1 MCVGGKAIV
10 TKAFWQAKIWGLL
23 HDPLLKALYQKKSA
37 EGLWIEILTRL
48 GNTNPQE
55 LGKQL
60 KVADFI
66 AAASDRPSWNDQDKK
81 RGHVNYNSEQGLHVS
96 HLLSGEHQK
105 LFMGRFS
112 TANSTQDS
120 ELSSIERAIIEEQL
134 FPLLEKYKDIQAEKF
149 VFWWLWRCFP
159 VAVAK
164 ELGEDVFLL
173 PAETRIPDG
182 SVWSHN
188 SLVSALASSLI
199 GKYEEKTST
208 PYLAVFTLTPVQELI
223 KASRKMRD
231 FWSGSWL
238 LHYLS
243 AKISWRLAEIYG
255 ADSLVYP
262 CLYAQPMIDHW
273 LLKKY
278 PEFSEWIDQPSNR
291 NLLTA
296 GFPNVLVLVLPKD
309 SVESAMQTAKQI
321 LKEEWRDL
329 GKKAFD
335 FLQSKKHWMPTL
347 NEDSK
352 LWGGWLESQW
362 QIYWSSLPLG
372 KGGNEGE
379 LNKGQGKIFKKKE
392 TIFPSSYN
400 EWEKIKQDFIEWVNK
415 QNQFTQN
422 KQFSGNVLNIDDL
435 TWNESVFDSISL
447 PSLAELSSY
456 EKFNVGLWWSSIFT
470 QLRYSLDGVKN
481 NRSWEMPTCYTL
493 RSSISG
499 IGSAVHP
506 YDDWLKDS
514 ELRGRSQEDVL
525 AELWE
530 DDAGVFNGVE
540 QLNSTEV
547 LKRVLHH
554 ILPDVLQTDNDLSIY
569 YPDLSSGVSGWL
581 KSLEKELNGNDEKAA
596 KVAKV
601 KIDRYISACDDI
613 QEQFEWSRKSADEK
627 WGIPWVDEHNKNWA
641 NPRLINAG
649 WLIDDFRVKKEDANK
664 PLTRED
670 KKKRK
675 KAELEKLKNSVA
687 KYFSDGD
694 NPTDWYV
701 LAVGDGDGMG
711 DWLKGKWLKNYEDYV
726 DPSWAVPSDDW
737 IGFNDFLKSPK
748 RMGPATHAAL
758 SRALLDFSNQ
768 LMPYLTEQR
777 YAGRLIYGGG
787 DDVLAYTNLW
797 EWDKWLWDV
806 RQCFRGDKDPLKEQP
821 EYKDNPEFKDY
832 FKSEGDYWSWQ
843 GGNKK
848 VNLPKR
854 PLFTMGSTAT
864 ISFGFVI
871 ANHSVPLAIA
881 LENMWQ
887 AEEEAKEH
895 EYIDAESK
903 KQAKDAVQVRVIY
916 GNGNILKATC
926 KFDVFD
932 KWKEIVNLDINIE
945 NSDRPAL
952 FEQAATIWEQHPA
965 PEGAI
970 DAWAKAF
977 CDRREKLHDPTI
989 KEAFQKAL
997 ISFLNELWKKT
1008 DEKDRD
1014 REVQNWLKLAAFILR
1029 KRDIKINLQE
1039 S

>member
-1 MCVGGKAIV
+1 MS
-10 TKAFWQAKIWGLL
+10 KAFWQAKIWGLL
-23 HDPLLKALYQKKSA
+23 HDPLLKALYQKKNA

-55 LGKQL
+55 LGEKL

-81 RGHVNYNSEQGLHVS
+81 RGHVNYDSEQGLHVS
-96 HLLSGEHQK
+96 HLLSGKHQK
-105 LFMGRFS
+105 LFMTGFS
-112 TANSTQDS
+112 NASSTQDS
-120 ELSSIERAIIEEQL
+120 ELSSIERTVIEEQL
-134 FPLLEKYKDIQAEKF
+134 FPIMEKFTDTQSEKF

-159 VAVAK
+159 VAIAQ
-164 ELGEDVFLL
+164 ELGENVALL

-199 GKYEEKTST
+199 GKYEEKTSI

-223 KASRKMRD
+223 KSSRKMRD

-278 PEFSEWIDQPSNR
+278 PEFSKWIDQPSNR
-291 NLLTA
+291 SLLTA

-309 SVESAMQTAKQI
+309 CVEAAMQTAKQV

-329 GKKAFD
+329 GKKTLE
-335 FLQSKKHWMPTL
+335 FLQSERHWMLTL
-347 NEDSK
+347 KEDSK
-352 LWGGWLESQW
+352 LWGGWLDSQW

-372 KGGNEGE
+372 KVDNEKG
-379 LNKGQGKIFKKKE
+379 LKKGQGKIFDKKE
-392 TIFPSSYN
+392 VIPKSSY
-400 EWEKIKQDFIEWVNK
+400 D
-415 QNQFTQN
+415 QN
-422 KQFSGNVLNIDDL
+422 KGFKQEFILWANEQNKFCQNTQFSENALNVDNL
-435 TWNESVFDSISL
+435 TWNESAFKSDLKADFL
-447 PSLAELSSY
+447 PNLAELSSY
-456 EKFNVGLWWSSIFT
+456 SNFNVGLWWANIFT

-499 IGSAVHP
+499 IGSSVHP
-506 YDDWLKDS
+506 YDDWLKDG
-514 ELRGRSQEDVL
+514 ELQGRSQESIL

-530 DDAGVFNGVE
+530 EDAGLFNGVE

-554 ILPDVLQTDNDLSIY
+554 ILPDILQTENKISIY

-581 KSLEKELNGNDEKAA
+581 KYLEKNKEQT
-596 KVAKV
+596 
-601 KIDRYISACDDI
+601 KIDYYLNACNDI
-613 QEQFEWSRKSADEK
+613 QKQFEWTEESAGEK
-627 WGIPWVDEHNKNWA
+627 WGIPWIDEHRESWA

-649 WLIDDFRVKKEDANK
+649 WLIDGFRVKSDDANK

-670 KKKRK
+670 RKQRK
-675 KAELEKLKNSVA
+675 KTELERLKISIS
-687 KYFSDGD
+687 KHFIDGD

-701 LAVGDGDGMG
+701 LASGDGDGMG
-711 DWLKGKWLKNYEDYV
+711 DWLKGKGLKNYEDYV

-737 IGFNDFLKSPK
+737 TGFNDFLTSPK

-768 LMPYLTEQR
+768 LVPYLTEQR

-806 RQCFRGDKDPLKEQP
+806 RECFRGKPDPHHEF
-821 EYKDNPEFKDY
+821 DN
-832 FKSEGDYWSWQ
+832 SGDYWRWQ
-843 GGNKK
+843 GGDLKD
-848 VNLPKR
+848 LPKR

-864 ISFGFVI
+864 ISFGIVI
-871 ANHSVPLAIA
+871 AHHSVPLAIA
-881 LENMWQ
+881 LEEMWA
-887 AEEEAKEH
+887 AEKEGAKEH
-895 EYIDAESK
+895 QSPDGK
-903 KQAKDAVQVRVIY
+903 LKDAVQVRVIY

-926 KFDVFD
+926 KFDTFK
-932 KWKEIVNLDINIE
+932 KWQALLNIPKIE
-945 NSDRPAL
+945 PAL
-952 FEQAATIWEQHPA
+952 FEQAATVWEQHPA

-970 DAWAKAF
+970 SAWCVAF
-977 CDRREKLHDPTI
+977 CNRREKLNDNEGEFLDALAQFI
-989 KEAFQKAL
+989 KAL
-997 ISFLNELWKKT
+997 WITTKEDK
-1008 DEKDRD
+1008 RD
-1014 REVQNWLKLAAFILR
+1014 REVKNWLKLAAFMLR
-1029 KRDIKINLQE
+1029 KRDIKIN
-1039 S
+1039 

>member
-10 TKAFWQAKIWGLL
+10 TTSFWQAKIWGLL

-55 LGKQL
+55 LGKKL

-81 RGHVNYNSEQGLHVS
+81 RGHVNYDSEEGLHVS
-96 HLLSGEHQK
+96 HLLSGKHQK
-105 LFMGRFS
+105 LFISSFS
-112 TANSTQDS
+112 NASSTQDN
-120 ELSSIERAIIEEQL
+120 EISSIERAIIEEQL
-134 FPLLEKYKDIQAEKF
+134 FPLLEKYTDIQAEKF

-164 ELGEDVFLL
+164 ELGEDVALL

-199 GKYEEKTST
+199 GKYEGKTST

-262 CLYAQPMIDHW
+262 CLYAQPMIDHA

-291 NLLTA
+291 NILTA

-309 SVESAMQTAKQI
+309 SVEAAMQTAKQV

-329 GKKAFD
+329 GKKTLE
-335 FLQSKKHWMPTL
+335 FLQSERHWMPNL
-347 NEDSK
+347 REDSK
-352 LWGGWLESQW
+352 LWSGWLESQW

-372 KGGNEGE
+372 KADDEKG
-379 LNKGQGKIFKKKE
+379 LKKGQGKIFDKKE
-392 TIFPSSYN
+392 VIPKSAY
-400 EWEKIKQDFIEWVNK
+400 D
-415 QNQFTQN
+415 QN
-422 KQFSGNVLNIDDL
+422 KDFKQEFISWANEQNKFCQNTQFSENALNVDNL
-435 TWNESVFDSISL
+435 TWNESAFTSSSL
-447 PSLAELSSY
+447 PNLAELSSY
-456 EKFNVGLWWSSIFT
+456 SNFNVGLWWSSMFT

-514 ELRGRSQEDVL
+514 ELQGKSQENIL

-547 LKRVLHH
+547 SKRVLHH
-554 ILPDVLQTDNDLSIY
+554 ILPDILQTENEISIY

-581 KSLEKELNGNDEKAA
+581 KYLEKNEEQT
-596 KVAKV
+596 
-601 KIDRYISACDDI
+601 KIDHYLSACDDI
-613 QEQFEWSRKSADEK
+613 QEQFDWAEKSANEK
-627 WGIPWVDEHNKNWA
+627 WGIPWIDEHNKSWA

-670 KKKRK
+670 KKKCK

-687 KYFSDGD
+687 KYFIDGD

-711 DWLKGKWLKNYEDYV
+711 DWLKGKWLKNYENYIA
-726 DPSWAVPSDDW
+726 PSWAVPSDDW
-737 IGFNDFLKSPK
+737 AGFNDFLKSPK

-768 LMPYLTEQR
+768 LVPYLTEQR

-797 EWDKWLWDV
+797 EWDKWLWDI

-843 GGNKK
+843 GGNE
-848 VNLPKR
+848 NLAKR
-854 PLFTMGSTAT
+854 PLFTMGSNAT
-864 ISFGFVI
+864 ISFGIVI
-871 ANHSVPLAIA
+871 AHHSVPLAIA
-881 LENMWQ
+881 LEEMW
-887 AEEEAKEH
+887 
-895 EYIDAESK
+895 DAEKEGAK
-903 KQAKDAVQVRVIY
+903 KHESPDGKQKDAVQVRVIY

-926 KFDVFD
+926 KFETFSQWRTLLAVP
-932 KWKEIVNLDINIE
+932 DIE
-945 NSDRPAL
+945 PAM
-952 FEQAATIWEQHPA
+952 FEQAATVWEQHPV
-965 PEGAI
+965 PIEQAI
-970 DAWAKAF
+970 DAWCVAF
-977 CDRREKLHDPTI
+977 CDRREKLIDN
-989 KEAFQKAL
+989 KEAFREAL
-997 ISFLNELWKKT
+997 AKFIEELWTTTK
-1008 DEKDRD
+1008 EKDRD
-1014 REVQNWLKLAAFILR
+1014 REVQNWLKLAAFMLR

>member
-1 MCVGGKAIV
+1 M

-23 HDPLLKALYQKKSA
+23 HDPLLKSLYQKKSA

-55 LGKQL
+55 LGKKL

-81 RGHVNYNSEQGLHVS
+81 RGHVNYDSEEGLHVS
-96 HLLSGEHQK
+96 HLLSGKHQK
-105 LFMGRFS
+105 LFISSFS
-112 TANSTQDS
+112 NASSTQDN
-120 ELSSIERAIIEEQL
+120 EISSIERAIIEEQL
-134 FPLLEKYKDIQAEKF
+134 FPLLEKYTDIQAEKF

-159 VAVAK
+159 VALAK
-164 ELGEDVFLL
+164 ELGENVALL

-243 AKISWRLAEIYG
+243 AKVSWRLAEIYG

-262 CLYAQPMIDHW
+262 SLYAQPMIDHW

-278 PEFSEWIDQPSNR
+278 PEFSEWVDQPSNR

-309 SVESAMQTAKQI
+309 SVEAAMQTAKQI
-321 LKEEWRDL
+321 LKEEWRSL
-329 GKKAFD
+329 GKKALD

-372 KGGNEGE
+372 KAGNEKE

-400 EWEKIKQDFIEWVNK
+400 EWEKIKQEFIEWVNE
-415 QNQFTQN
+415 QNQFTKN
-422 KQFSGNVLNIDDL
+422 KRFSGNVLNIDDL

-506 YDDWLKDS
+506 HDDWLKDS
-514 ELRGRSQEDVL
+514 ELRGRSQEDIL

-554 ILPDVLQTDNDLSIY
+554 ILPDVLQTDNDLSMY

-581 KSLEKELNGNDEKAA
+581 KYLEKELNGNDEKAA
-596 KVAKV
+596 KDAKV
-601 KIDRYISACDDI
+601 KIDHYISACNDI
-613 QEQFEWSRKSADEK
+613 QEQFDWAEESADEK
-627 WGIPWVDEHNKNWA
+627 WGIPWVDEQKKSWSH
-641 NPRLINAG
+641 PRLINAG
-649 WLIDDFRVKKEDANK
+649 WLIDDLSIKNEDENK

-670 KKKRK
+670 RK
-675 KAELEKLKNSVA
+675 TIRRQKLKSLKDSVA
-687 KYFSDGD
+687 KYFIDGN

-711 DWLKGKWLKNYEDYV
+711 DWLKGKWLKNYEDYIA
-726 DPSWAVPSDDW
+726 PSWAVPSDDW
-737 IGFNDFLKSPK
+737 AGFNDFLKSPK

-758 SRALLDFSNQ
+758 SCALLDFSNQ
-768 LMPYLTEQR
+768 LVPYLTEQR

-797 EWDKWLWDV
+797 EWDKWLWDI
-806 RQCFRGDKDPLKEQP
+806 RQCFRGQEDLCEDDPNGKFES
-821 EYKDNPEFKDY
+821 K
-832 FKSEGDYWSWQ
+832 GDYWSWK
-843 GGNKK
+843 GNDK
-848 VNLPKR
+848 VSTKR
-854 PLFTMGSTAT
+854 PLFTMGSNAT
-864 ISFGFVI
+864 ISFGIVI
-871 ANHSVPLAIA
+871 AHHSVPLAIA

-887 AEEEAKEH
+887 AEAEAKEH
-895 EYIDAESK
+895 EYIAHYRESDNKACYK
-903 KQAKDAVQVRVIY
+903 KKDAVQVRVIY

-926 KFDVFD
+926 KFDTFHQ
-932 KWKEIVNLDINIE
+932 WQALLEIPELQE
-945 NSDRPAL
+945 PAL
-952 FEQAATIWEQHPA
+952 FEQAATVWEQHPT

-970 DAWAKAF
+970 DAWANAF
-977 CDRREKLHDPTI
+977 CDRREKLNEPTI
-989 KEAFQKAL
+989 KETFQKAL
-997 ISFLNELWKKT
+997 TSFLNELWKT
-1008 DEKDRD
+1008 TGEADRD
-1014 REVQNWLKLAAFILR
+1014 REVQNWLKLAAFMLR
-1029 KRDIKINLQE
+1029 KRDIKIN
-1039 S
+1039 